1 MTDEP
6 MRDCDDD
13 EAEKR
18 YRQLVELCPDGIS
31 ISREGRIVFTN
42 SALAR
47 MLGASG
53 PEQLIGRGYRET
65 IHPDSLALVEE
76 RIERVLAGE
85 TAGWAKEKWLRLDGS
100 VIEVETAAVPITQNG
115 TVLVQLFTRDLTE
128 RNDAEKMLE

>member
-100 VIEVETAAVPITQNG
+100 VIEVETAAVPTSKIG
-115 TVLVQLFTRDLTE
+115 RAHV
-128 RNDAEKMLE
+128 